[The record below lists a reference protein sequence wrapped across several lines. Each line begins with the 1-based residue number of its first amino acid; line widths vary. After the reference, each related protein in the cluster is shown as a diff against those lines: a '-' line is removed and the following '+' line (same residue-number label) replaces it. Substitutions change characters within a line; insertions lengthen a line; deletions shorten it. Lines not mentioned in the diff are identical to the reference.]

1 MKEITIKALL
11 LVLLI
16 ICCLFTVKYL
26 INSARQSEK
35 RIQTANCEV
44 KIRQTIDSIQQKQR
58 ELEIKN
64 AQKIND
70 AYSSAPAPINDII
83 NLMRQSKM

>member
-1 MKEITIKALL
+1 MKEIVIKASLL
-11 LVLLI
+11 ILLI

-26 INSARQSEK
+26 INNARQSEK
-35 RIQTANCEV
+35 QIQIANCEV
-44 KIRQTIDSIQQKQR
+44 KIRQTIDNMQQKQR

-70 AYSSAPAPINDII
+70 TYSSAPAPINGII
-83 NLMRQSKM
+83 DLMRQSKM